1 MQARRIA
8 RELALLSA
16 GQLPSTPQKIAEKD
30 LAMIIAAAIRSLT
43 SEVQDVLETAAGEI
57 QRGRDTLLASEVRAA
72 TVESA
77 RDMLHDAVALAQTAI
92 NRVGAAL
99 ELPEFIHISNQAA
112 VQGFAMELLTTIAKY
127 RAELDVI
134 LNQALVDW
142 QVTRLAQID
151 QNILRIA
158 IAEMIYLEQPD
169 RIAINEAVELAKRY
183 SGEDGHRF
191 INGVL
196 RRVVEQRRASN
207 SPTPVVTTDENSTH
221 AVSPDTIVAV
231 STTTPRA

>member
-16 GQLPSTPQKIAEKD
+16 GQLPATPKKIAEKD
-30 LAMIIAAAIRSLT
+30 LATMIAAAIRALT
-43 SEVQDVLETAAGEI
+43 SEVQDTLETAAGEI

-77 RDMLHDAVALAQTAI
+77 RDMLHDAITLTQTAI
-92 NRVGAAL
+92 NRMGAAL
-99 ELPEFIHISNQAA
+99 ELPEFIHIANQAA

-134 LNQALVDW
+134 LNHALVDW

-158 IAEMIYLEQPD
+158 IAEMLYLQQPD

-196 RRVVEQRRASN
+196 RRVVEQRRA
-207 SPTPVVTTDENSTH
+207 
-221 AVSPDTIVAV
+221 
-231 STTTPRA
+231 TTTSAQSAQTSGDTPA